1 MVIYKYNSLWLTVYT
16 LYRWLKCGKLYSRYY
31 YWIILISFLLT
42 FGFGCRTSSLPDN
55 SSSRIRLIR
64 DLKRLPTVR
73 SVERWTLPDV
83 IRERDRDGLSITTQH
98 YQIHTS
104 VRDPLILRQV
114 PVFLESAFRS
124 YSALIGKSPQPKN
137 TLLIYFFQTRSQ
149 WEDFTKHWT
158 GELAPAYLKN
168 PAGAYYFKN
177 ACVAYHLTRRSNFS
191 ILAHEGWHQFAD
203 ELFQFRLPAWLDESI
218 ATNFEA
224 YTWQNG
230 RVEFDPRY
238 NGSRLYALAQTLAQG
253 RLISL
258 SDLLVLDAGRILSHT
273 QFDPA
278 DAKVDP
284 RITAYYAQLYAL
296 ARFLR
301 EANYGRYL
309 LSFRTMLTDAGYGRW
324 PLDDASRAEALQRD
338 RNPTR
343 LWNAQVGQLIF
354 QTYIARD
361 PREIEPAYQA
371 FCRKIVA
378 NLQFEKKL

>member
-1 MVIYKYNSLWLTVYT
+1 MPRLKSKITHLRLYLFPLFVGPTCIWLGCQNFDLKNSTT
-16 LYRWLKCGKLYSRYY
+16 PADDSAQ
-31 YWIILISFLLT
+31 T
-42 FGFGCRTSSLPDN
+42 E
-55 SSSRIRLIR
+55 RLIR
-64 DLKRLPTVR
+64 NLKRLPTVR
-73 SVERWTLPDV
+73 SVDIWTLPEV
-83 IRERDRDGLSITTQH
+83 IRDRDRDGLTITTQH

-124 YSALIGKSPQPKN
+124 YSELVGKSPQPKN
-137 TLLIYFFQTRSQ
+137 MLLVYFFQTRSQ
-149 WEDFTKHWT
+149 WEDFTRHWT
-158 GELAPAYLKN
+158 GKLASTYLKN

-191 ILAHEGWHQFAD
+191 ILAHEGWHQFSD

-224 YTWQNG
+224 YKWQNG
-230 RVEFDPRY
+230 RVEFNPKY

-258 SDLLVLDAGRILSHT
+258 SDLLVLDAGRVLSHT
-273 QFDPA
+273 QCDPA

-301 EANYGRYL
+301 EANYGGYL
-309 LSFRTMLTDAGYGRW
+309 LSFRAMLMDAGYGRW
-324 PLDDASRAEALQRD
+324 PLDDVLRAEALQRD

-361 PREIEPAYQA
+361 IHQIEPAYQV
-371 FCRKIVA
+371 FCRKIVS
-378 NLQFEKKL
+378 NVRFKKKL

>member
-203 ELFQFRLPAWLDESI
+203 ELFQFRLPAWLD
-218 ATNFEA
+218 
-224 YTWQNG
+224 
-230 RVEFDPRY
+230 
-238 NGSRLYALAQTLAQG
+238 
-253 RLISL
+253 
-258 SDLLVLDAGRILSHT
+258 
-273 QFDPA
+273 
-278 DAKVDP
+278 
-284 RITAYYAQLYAL
+284 
-296 ARFLR
+296 
-301 EANYGRYL
+301 
-309 LSFRTMLTDAGYGRW
+309 
-324 PLDDASRAEALQRD
+324 
-338 RNPTR
+338 
-343 LWNAQVGQLIF
+343 
-354 QTYIARD
+354 
-361 PREIEPAYQA
+361 
-371 FCRKIVA
+371 
-378 NLQFEKKL
+378 